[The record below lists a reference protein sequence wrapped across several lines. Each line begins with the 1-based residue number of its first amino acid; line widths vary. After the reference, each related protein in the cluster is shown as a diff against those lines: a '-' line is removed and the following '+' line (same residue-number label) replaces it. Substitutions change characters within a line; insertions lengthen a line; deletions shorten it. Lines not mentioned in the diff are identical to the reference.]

1 MTSTTLTS
9 KQNKSLAI
17 EISKLPILLGL
28 RPPSV
33 TTGSDDLLIT
43 DYYSG
48 RPNSFSTGPP
58 DVSSDVLRDLN
69 VKCTRLEYERHLR
82 QKLLSTFM
90 DFHAASAIETAEP
103 AELVPFF
110 DDVVESGESLF
121 ERITV
126 LDRQISDVQKEV
138 RKEIARLH
146 HEYSSLATTV
156 TVVLA
161 PVPGHT
167 IGNAELE
174 LVYRELFSHRAVTLS
189 SHCPQQ
195 ELRPLGNQYMG
206 CISQPS
212 AVSLR
217 PQLFSLINATF
228 LSLLGRIGTMW
239 SSW

>member
-1 MTSTTLTS
+1 M
-9 KQNKSLAI
+9 
-17 EISKLPILLGL
+17 LGTL
-28 RPPSV
+28 RPPTV
-33 TTGSDDLLIT
+33 TAGSEDLLIT
-43 DYYSG
+43 HYYSS
-48 RPNSFSTGPP
+48 RSNSFSTGPP

-69 VKCTRLEYERHLR
+69 VKCTHLEYERNLR
-82 QKLLSTFM
+82 QKILSRFM
-90 DFHAASAIETAEP
+90 DKFLAATAIETAEP

-110 DDVVESGESLF
+110 DDVVESGKSLF

-126 LDRQISDVQKEV
+126 PDLQISDIQKEV

-146 HEYSSLATTV
+146 DEYSSLATTV

-174 LVYRELFSHRAVTLS
+174 LVYSELFSHCAVTFS

-195 ELRPLGNQYMG
+195 ELRPLGNQYTG

-212 AVSLR
+212 TVSLR

-228 LSLLGRIGTMW
+228 LSLLGRTGTMW
-239 SSW
+239 SS